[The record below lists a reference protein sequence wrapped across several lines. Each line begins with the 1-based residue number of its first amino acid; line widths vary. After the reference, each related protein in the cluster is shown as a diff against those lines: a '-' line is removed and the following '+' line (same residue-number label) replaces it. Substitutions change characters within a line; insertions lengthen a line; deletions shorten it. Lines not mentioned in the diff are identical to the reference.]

1 MGLKT
6 DFSQAVKDITSSLG
20 LDRSLKEDVA
30 ENILPK
36 EEIIEIKEEPSF
48 VIPRVTPADEKEF
61 SPFGEPIT
69 DFREASSSVKQPT
82 MMVISPRTV
91 LKGNIDTDD
100 SMEVMGIIHGEITCK
115 SSIDISGKVFGNVKC
130 KKFSSS
136 KAEIQGDIIC
146 SGDLVIGEGTHIE
159 GNVVANIAE
168 INGSVNGNIHIKETV
183 VIDRTA
189 VINGDIAAGLIELK
203 KGAYVKG
210 SVTMGTDVK

>member
-20 LDRSLKEDVA
+20 ISRTDDVNTAAKDGAVDVA
-30 ENILPK
+30 DN
-36 EEIIEIKEEPSF
+36 KEEPSF
-48 VIPRVTPADEKEF
+48 APRVTPADEKEF
-61 SPFGEPIT
+61 SPFGEPISE
-69 DFREASSSVKQPT
+69 FREVSSSVKQPT

-115 SSIDISGKVFGNVKC
+115 SSIEISGKVFGNVKC
-130 KKFSSS
+130 KKFAST

-146 SGDLVIGEGTHIE
+146 SGDLIIGEGTHIE

-168 INGSVNGNIHIKETV
+168 INGSVNGNIHIKESV
-183 VIDRTA
+183 VIDKTA

-210 SVTMGTDVK
+210 ALTMGTDVK